1 MALSWGDQP
10 SVGGAMG
17 VELSHEFTFW
27 AQLNPAVDVG
37 PGPLGQRLCFE
48 VVGGEVTG
56 ERLKG
61 EVLSGGGDWILV
73 GADGYGRIDV
83 RLQFKTF
90 DGASIFV
97 QYFGLLEINEV
108 VASALATGGGTR
120 YEDQYFRT
128 APRLETGDP
137 RYSWVNRSTF
147 VARGHAVEGGRV
159 EYEVH
164 RVL

>member
-1 MALSWGDQP
+1 M
-10 SVGGAMG
+10 
-17 VELSHEFTFW
+17 
-27 AQLNPAVDVG
+27 NPAVDVG

-137 RYSWVNRSTF
+137 RYSW
-147 VARGHAVEGGRV
+147 
-159 EYEVH
+159 
-164 RVL
+164 